1 EFVSNGFGEEPE
13 LCEMAPVFDIVEAPG
28 GKPLVVDEKG
38 EPYPVHVSVTH
49 TGNWWI
55 CAVGEYPMGI
65 DAELKERRVNP
76 VLIRRICTEEEQQWL
91 ESGAADIDESKK
103 EEWLRQKLLWLWVRK
118 EAYVK
123 YLGTGI
129 GEGLKSFSVVDINEN
144 GEWDQKPG
152 FQTVDVMEEL
162 ELAVYSPEDE
172 VEEIRWRKW

>member
-1 EFVSNGFGEEPE
+1 
-13 LCEMAPVFDIVEAPG
+13 M
-28 GKPLVVDEKG
+28 VV
-38 EPYPVHVSVTH
+38 
-49 TGNWWI
+49 
-55 CAVGEYPMGI
+55 
-65 DAELKERRVNP
+65 
-76 VLIRRICTEEEQQWL
+76 L

-144 GEWDQKPG
+144 GEWDQRPG